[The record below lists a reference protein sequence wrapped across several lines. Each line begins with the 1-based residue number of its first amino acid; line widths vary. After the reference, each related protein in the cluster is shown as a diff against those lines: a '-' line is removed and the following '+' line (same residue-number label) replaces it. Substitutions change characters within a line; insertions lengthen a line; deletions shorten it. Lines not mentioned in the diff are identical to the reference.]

1 MPVIAYTF
9 ALVGAERLNALR
21 SILDG
26 FQRCQVSFSIFMTR
40 IHSMTALV
48 EWKGVI
54 CKIRLDLVV
63 WKFELALLGQKLPAL
78 KLLDGSAD

>member
-1 MPVIAYTF
+1 
-9 ALVGAERLNALR
+9 
-21 SILDG
+21 
-26 FQRCQVSFSIFMTR
+26 
-40 IHSMTALV
+40 MTALV